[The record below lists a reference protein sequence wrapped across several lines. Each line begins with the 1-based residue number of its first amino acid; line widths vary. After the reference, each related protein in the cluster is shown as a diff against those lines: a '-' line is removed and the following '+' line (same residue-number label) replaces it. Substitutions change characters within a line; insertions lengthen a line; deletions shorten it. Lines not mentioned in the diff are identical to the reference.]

1 MQAPQAHS
9 IDVDGQRIAYLASSG
24 AGPAVVFVHGN
35 SCSAKAFLPQFE
47 ALGEKYHL
55 ISMDLPG
62 HGDSANADTPE
73 AWYVIPGYA
82 NALRG
87 LVAQLGIENAVFVG
101 WSLGGH
107 IVLEAAPDLQQA
119 KGFVIY
125 GAPPLAFPPDMA
137 NAFLPH
143 PAMAAGFTADLT
155 QEQMDAYITAFFKP
169 GATELPDQY
178 RADVM
183 RTDGRARVTMA
194 AGIRPDGYRD
204 EVQIVAQLAQPLAI
218 VQGEHEQLVN
228 PAYFATL
235 NTPTLWRGE
244 LQMIPDA
251 GHAPHLEN
259 PAAFNAVLDAFVT
272 ECNA

>member
-1 MQAPQAHS
+1 MQSPQS
-9 IDVDGQRIAYLASSG
+9 QSLDINGQRIAYLESAG
-24 AGPAVVFVHGN
+24 AGPAIVFLHGN
-35 SCSAKAFLPQFE
+35 SCSAKTFLPQFD
-47 ALGEKYHL
+47 ALGDKYHL
-55 ISMDLPG
+55 IAMDLPG
-62 HGDSANADTPE
+62 HGDSADAENPE

-87 LVAQLGIENAVFVG
+87 LVEQLGVENAVFVG

-107 IVLEAAPDLQQA
+107 IVLEAAPDLKHA
-119 KGFVIY
+119 KGFLIY

-155 QEQMDAYITAFFKP
+155 QEQMDAYVTAFFKP
-169 GATELPDQY
+169 GVTELPEQY
-178 RADVM
+178 RADVK

-204 EVQIVAQLAQPLAI
+204 EVQIVAALTQPLAI
-218 VQGEHEQLVN
+218 VQGEQEQLVN
-228 PAYFATL
+228 SAYFATL
-235 NTPTLWRGE
+235 NMPTLWHGA
-244 LQMIPDA
+244 LQIIPDA
-251 GHAPHLEN
+251 GHAPHSEQ
-259 PAAFNAVLDAFVT
+259 PEKFNAVLDTFVT